1 MFWFSKREKSSV
13 FLAGS
18 VSPRNRGV
26 STTTIVRSELSE
38 HQARMKS
45 EGMNE
50 LFKRS
55 VKGVRRKRRKEGHR
69 VGQGLDHYITFL
81 HRYVLM
87 LDLCNKRPASA
98 SPRRLEMRWDAGHE
112 PEP

>member
-1 MFWFSKREKSSV
+1 VFGFSKRQKSSV
-13 FLAGS
+13 FLVGS
-18 VSPRNRGV
+18 VSPRNRV

-55 VKGVRRKRRKEGHR
+55 VKGVRRKRRKEEHR
-69 VGQGLDHYITFL
+69 VGQGLDHYINFFYIAMYSCLTCAIRGQHL
-81 HRYVLM
+81 PVPG
-87 LDLCNKRPASA
+87 D
-98 SPRRLEMRWDAGHE
+98 
-112 PEP
+112 

>member
-1 MFWFSKREKSSV
+1 M
-13 FLAGS
+13 
-18 VSPRNRGV
+18 
-26 STTTIVRSELSE
+26 TTRVRSVLSE

-50 LFKRS
+50 LFKHS
-55 VKGVRRKRRKEGHR
+55 VKGVVTERRKEEHR

-81 HRYVLM
+81 YRYVLM
-87 LDLCNKRPASA
+87 LDRVNERPASA
-98 SPRRLEMRWDAGHE
+98 SPRRLETRWDAGHE